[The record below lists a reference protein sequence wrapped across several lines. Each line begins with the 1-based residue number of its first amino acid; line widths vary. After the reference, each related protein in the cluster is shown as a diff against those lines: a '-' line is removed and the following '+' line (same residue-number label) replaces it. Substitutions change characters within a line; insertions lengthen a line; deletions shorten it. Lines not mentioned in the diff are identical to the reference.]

1 MSKSGENGLHARA
14 FAAALLLVSGWAAL
28 STVAWPHPSEAA
40 DPACADPKLPAAIL
54 DGSFPSHDATL
65 PLVEIGGASVPLH
78 VAVASD
84 EKTRDLGLMCV
95 TRLRAAH
102 GMIFVFPQSGPQE
115 FWMKNTLVPLD
126 MVWVEADGRV
136 ASVAENVPAST
147 RQTPDDEVARRG
159 GKGRFVI
166 ELPAGEAN
174 ADAIRAGVR
183 LTIPPLFASE

>member
-1 MSKSGENGLHARA
+1 MSKNASPARA
-14 FAAALLLVSGWAAL
+14 RALAAALVIASGW
-28 STVAWPHPSEAA
+28 VAFPSVASPRPSEAA

-65 PLVEIGGASVPLH
+65 PLVEIGGAAVPLH
-78 VAVASD
+78 VAVAAD

-183 LTIPPLFASE
+183 LAIPPLFASE

>member
-1 MSKSGENGLHARA
+1 MFKNVLRARA
-14 FAAALLLVSGWAAL
+14 LAVALLIVSSWAAFPCVAL
-28 STVAWPHPSEAA
+28 SHPSEAA

-54 DGSFPSHDATL
+54 DGAFPAHDGTL
-65 PLVEIGGASVPLH
+65 PLVEIGGAAVPLH

-84 EKTRDLGLMCV
+84 EKTRALGLMCV

-147 RQTPDDEVARRG
+147 RQTPDDEVARRSG
-159 GKGRFVI
+159 SGRFVI

-174 ADAIRAGVR
+174 VDAIRAGVR
-183 LTIPPLFASE
+183 LAVPPLFASQ

>member
-1 MSKSGENGLHARA
+1 MAENGEHGLRARA
-14 FAAALLLVSGWAAL
+14 LAGALVLASLWAAL
-28 STVAWPHPSEAA
+28 PSLAWAHSSEAA

-54 DGSFPSHDATL
+54 SGSFPSHEAAL
-65 PLVEIGGASVPLH
+65 PLVEIGGASVPLQ

-136 ASVAENVPAST
+136 ASVADNVPAST
-147 RQTPDDEVARRG
+147 RQTPDDEVARRRG
-159 GKGRFVI
+159 NGRFVI

-183 LTIPPLFASE
+183 LAIPPLFASE